1 MKAIGFRSYLP
12 DSNSRDSSHVVDR
25 TPYATVL
32 ITAHGASDLAGWR
45 SGVLAGQSKPRD
57 ARFEEA
63 SVTTCGVHGRSFPEQ
78 RDEFIDH
85 RYPKGELQMQLRIL
99 RTLAGLISGQRWIP
113 KWVLVVVTGILA
125 VSWNASAQPFY
136 ALEYWGGPVL
146 ENFQIYPLYYGDWS
160 SSEIAAQQAYLTT
173 LKAYISGQN
182 APASQQPMI
191 RQYGV
196 YSATVVAAET
206 AKPSATPRTLTRA
219 DVLKIIQ
226 NNQSNGK
233 LPAFGPNS
241 LLMVFPAHG
250 FTLQGCTGCSYH
262 ASESNTAFWAVVP
275 ADSGPNMELVTA
287 HEVFEA
293 ATDPVV
299 NDSASWGW
307 LTGAYYPAGSSS
319 LAHDEM
325 VDECGNFTITLSNL
339 GIQIPEAIDNT
350 AGVTVGNPSA
360 TQPPGGVC
368 STTGYT
374 SLNEI
379 QVYGWTYA
387 DYRAE
392 YNTLWTEGWR
402 LYSLQ
407 SYVLSTGAVC
417 YNAVWR
423 PSGNTSEI
431 QDYGVSLS
439 KFQSDYNNLY
449 PQGWRVYILQSY
461 VMPGGDVLYNAVWR
475 PGDMG
480 ETQAYGVTL
489 AEFQSQYNTLYPEGW
504 RVNLLQSYVMSN
516 GDVLY
521 NAVWRPG
528 ITGEQQVYGYTYSD
542 FRAEYNILFPEGWRL
557 YILDS
562 YVISDGTVRYNAVW
576 RPGTHAETQ
585 VYDWTYSDFRN
596 EYNTLFPEG
605 WRLYILN
612 AYVLPGDQV
621 NYDAVWRQGTID
633 RPL

>member
-1 MKAIGFRSYLP
+1 MRRIVLPSKARW
-12 DSNSRDSSHVVDR
+12 
-25 TPYATVL
+25 ATSCL
-32 ITAHGASDLAGWR
+32 
-45 SGVLAGQSKPRD
+45 
-57 ARFEEA
+57 
-63 SVTTCGVHGRSFPEQ
+63 
-78 RDEFIDH
+78 
-85 RYPKGELQMQLRIL
+85 
-99 RTLAGLISGQRWIP
+99 
-113 KWVLVVVTGILA
+113 LA
-125 VSWNASAQPFY
+125 VAGMVLGAWPGSAQPYY

-146 ENFQIYPLYYGDWS
+146 ETFQIYPLYYGDWTQA
-160 SSEIAAQQAYLTT
+160 EIDTQQAYLTSLT
-173 LKAYISGQN
+173 AYISGQE
-182 APASQQPMI
+182 APAGQQPLI

-196 YSATVVAAET
+196 ISATVAAPQT
-206 AKPSATPRTLTRA
+206 ASPKATPTSLTRA
-219 DVLKIIQ
+219 ALVKIIK
-226 NNQSNGK
+226 NNQTAGK

-250 FTLQGCTGCSYH
+250 FTLPGCDGCSYH
-262 ASESNTAFWAVVP
+262 ASQAMSEYWAVVP
-275 ADSGPNMELVTA
+275 ADSGPNMQLVSA

-299 NDSASWGW
+299 NNSADWGW

-319 LAHDEM
+319 LANDEM
-325 VDECGNFTITLSNL
+325 VDECGNMTITLTNL
-339 GIQIPEAIDNT
+339 GIQIPEAMDNT
-350 AGVTVGNPSA
+350 AGVSLGNPSA

-379 QVYGWTYA
+379 QVYGWTYSQ
-387 DYRAE
+387 YRAK
-392 YNTLWTEGWR
+392 YNTLWTQGYR

-407 SYVLSTGAVC
+407 SYVLSTGSVL

-423 PSGNTSEI
+423 LTGNTSEL
-431 QDYGVSLS
+431 QDYGVSFSRFL
-439 KFQSDYNNLY
+439 SDYNTLY

-461 VMPGGDVLYNAVWR
+461 VMP
-475 PGDMG
+475 
-480 ETQAYGVTL
+480 
-489 AEFQSQYNTLYPEGW
+489 
-504 RVNLLQSYVMSN
+504 N

-521 NAVWRPG
+521 NAVWRPADMSETQMYG
-528 ITGEQQVYGYTYSD
+528 VTQAQFLAQYNTLYPQGWRVNILQSYVVNGNVLFNAVFRPGVTGERQVYGYTYSD
-542 FRAEYNILFPEGWRL
+542 YRTLYNTLFPEGWRL

-585 VYDWTYSDFRN
+585 VYDWKYSDFRT

-612 AYVLPGDQV
+612 TYVLPGDV
-621 NYDAVWRQGTID
+621 VRYDAVWQEGTVD